1 MIETEF
7 LMQIRELFTK
17 QLDRPI
23 NGVVKAEQLDEQ
35 IIWTELDEYVVTREL
50 DRHLRHFFETYLPG
64 VSHPDDPNVAGK
76 IGIWVSGYFGSGKSH
91 FIKIL
96 SYLLDN
102 KKAVNNGQTKAAIE
116 FFKEKISDP
125 LL

>member
-1 MIETEF
+1 
-7 LMQIRELFTK
+7 MQIRELFTK

-64 VSHPDDPNVAGK
+64 VSHPDDPK
-76 IGIWVSGYFGSGKSH
+76 
-91 FIKIL
+91 
-96 SYLLDN
+96 
-102 KKAVNNGQTKAAIE
+102 
-116 FFKEKISDP
+116 
-125 LL
+125 

>member
-50 DRHLRHFFETYLPG
+50 DRHLRHFLRPTCL
-64 VSHPDDPNVAGK
+64 VSAIQMILMWRVKLGF
-76 IGIWVSGYFGSGKSH
+76 GYRVISVP
-91 FIKIL
+91 
-96 SYLLDN
+96 
-102 KKAVNNGQTKAAIE
+102 VNLT
-116 FFKEKISDP
+116 
-125 LL
+125 L